1 MKDPHGDVFCKC
13 YWICHDCNLYF
24 LDYTCCPLPGSRWP
38 RSWRQGWQRWERWE
52 IEAWRLLSAA
62 NRRFLWNFGFV
73 GRLFDWNQNLRTIQI
88 EQQMFLLFAPW
99 QPCILC
105 VCVWGYPSVTVIL
118 LIAGWEERELFSWE
132 KGLTFQHP
140 MRVPDWI
147 KGGRL
152 GCRFSPC
159 GFPSQLLLSCRDGPT
174 YLVGQKTNRIQRTN
188 TFAISNLLLH
198 AESTRP
204 MAFKK

>member
-105 VCVWGYPSVTVIL
+105 VCEGIQVSLLYCWLQVGKSANSSAERRVSPSNIPCAFQ
-118 LIAGWEERELFSWE
+118 I
-132 KGLTFQHP
+132 GLK
-140 MRVPDWI
+140 V
-147 KGGRL
+147 
-152 GCRFSPC
+152 
-159 GFPSQLLLSCRDGPT
+159 DG
-174 YLVGQKTNRIQRTN
+174 
-188 TFAISNLLLH
+188 
-198 AESTRP
+198 
-204 MAFKK
+204 